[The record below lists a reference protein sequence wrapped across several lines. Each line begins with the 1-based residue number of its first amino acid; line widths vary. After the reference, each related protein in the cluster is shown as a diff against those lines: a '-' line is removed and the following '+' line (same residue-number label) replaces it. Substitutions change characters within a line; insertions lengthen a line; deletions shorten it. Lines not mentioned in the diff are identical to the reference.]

1 MVARPQRTRHELTR
15 RPIRRGGEGRQRKG
29 RPETQQL
36 TFQSTAITTNHR
48 QPFLFTFLFLLTS
61 FSIDQAAAE
70 DIDVLKNRYNQVHGE
85 GVNNRRFST
94 GKSKVRSRR
103 MLVWCKH
110 VSQDIR
116 GADLPGTLCI
126 FVDLTQIFRVQMA
139 MRRYCINTLVPGCG
153 LAPSAACHW
162 NATAKVEH
170 AHTHMLSHTHTHKH
184 TYANKLPLSPKKN
197 KYTCRVCDTLC
208 HSWGPKHS
216 WLYLLRGVAVQS

>member
-94 GKSKVRSRR
+94 GKSKVRSR
-103 MLVWCKH
+103 M
-110 VSQDIR
+110 
-116 GADLPGTLCI
+116 
-126 FVDLTQIFRVQMA
+126 FV
-139 MRRYCINTLVPGCG
+139 
-153 LAPSAACHW
+153 
-162 NATAKVEH
+162 
-170 AHTHMLSHTHTHKH
+170 
-184 TYANKLPLSPKKN
+184 
-197 KYTCRVCDTLC
+197 
-208 HSWGPKHS
+208 
-216 WLYLLRGVAVQS
+216 

>member
-29 RPETQQL
+29 RPKTQQL

-94 GKSKVRSRR
+94 GKSKVRR
-103 MLVWCKH
+103 M
-110 VSQDIR
+110 
-116 GADLPGTLCI
+116 
-126 FVDLTQIFRVQMA
+126 FV
-139 MRRYCINTLVPGCG
+139 
-153 LAPSAACHW
+153 
-162 NATAKVEH
+162 
-170 AHTHMLSHTHTHKH
+170 
-184 TYANKLPLSPKKN
+184 
-197 KYTCRVCDTLC
+197 
-208 HSWGPKHS
+208 
-216 WLYLLRGVAVQS
+216 